1 MKSKYQKVKGTFDIT
16 PENISGWTDAK
27 NKLYELAE
35 IFGYK
40 EIITPTIEY
49 KELFEHSAGE
59 DVDVTKEMFSWTD
72 LNDKS
77 ICLKPEMTA
86 PVVRAFI
93 EGGFYRSDPLSK
105 FFYFDSLF
113 RREKP
118 QKGRQRQFHQFGVE
132 VFGSYSS
139 EQDAEVILFALEAIK
154 KLQIKEYNLKINN
167 IGSGDTRI
175 LFVKHLKQFL
185 KDKKSQL
192 SPSAIEKIESNPL
205 RILDSKYSEDIET
218 LRDAPKISNFLS
230 AEEKDNFS
238 NLQDHLNSLEI
249 KFSINTSLVRGL
261 DYYNGNVF
269 EIVQNDNRSQNALC
283 GGGRY
288 DSLVQQFG
296 GPKTGAVGFAAGFER
311 MLLAS
316 KLNAVNSNKEKIYV
330 GLHLGN
336 NDLSFIKELV
346 EMNQPFFIDTSDKSI
361 KNKFKK
367 SQKLGFSMFLDL
379 ESRTI
384 FNHESK
390 KETSFKKGSYLKDFL
405 NS

>member
-16 PENISGWTDAK
+16 PENMSGWTEAK
-27 NKLYELAE
+27 NRLYDLAE

-40 EIITPTIEY
+40 EIITPSIEY
-49 KELFEHSAGE
+49 RELFEHSAGE
-59 DVDVTKEMFSWTD
+59 SVDVTKEMFSWKD
-72 LNDKS
+72 LNDKE

-93 EGGFYRSDPLSK
+93 ESGLYRSEPLSK

-139 EQDAEVILFALEAIK
+139 EQDAEVILFAIEAMK

-167 IGSGDTRI
+167 IGTADTRNV
-175 LFVKHLKQFL
+175 FAKHLKQFL
-185 KDKKSQL
+185 KDKHSQL
-192 SPSAIEKIESNPL
+192 SPSALEKMESNPI
-205 RILDSKYSEDIET
+205 RILDSKFIEDVEALKGGPT
-218 LRDAPKISNFLS
+218 ISDFLS
-230 AEEKDNFS
+230 IEDKNNFI
-238 NLQDHLNSLEI
+238 NLQSHLNSLGI

-269 EIVQNDNRSQNALC
+269 EVVQNDNRSQNAIC

-288 DSLVQQFG
+288 DSLVEQFG

-316 KLNAVNSNKEKIYV
+316 KVSYEQLNKGKVYV
-330 GLHLGN
+330 GLHQGN

-346 EMNQPFFIDTSDKSI
+346 TLEHPFLIDTSDKSI
-361 KNKFKK
+361 RNKFKK

-379 ESRTI
+379 ESIAITD
-384 FNHESK
+384 HGTQ
-390 KETSFKKGSYLKDFL
+390 KEIKLQNTTHLKDLL
-405 NS
+405 NK